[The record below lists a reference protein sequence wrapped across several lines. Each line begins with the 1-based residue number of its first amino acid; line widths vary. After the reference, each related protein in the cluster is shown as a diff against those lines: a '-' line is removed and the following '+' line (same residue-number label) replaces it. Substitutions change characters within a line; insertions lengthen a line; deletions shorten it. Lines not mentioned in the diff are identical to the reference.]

1 MSSPSPRPVG
11 PAPDGPAPD
20 GSAARLT
27 RTDRLLNV
35 VERLGNRLP
44 EPFMLFLIL
53 FAITGIVSTAMALAG
68 VKVSVP
74 GSDEVTVIKGLFTG
88 EGMAW
93 LTTSLGENYLGFPP
107 LVTVM
112 PILLGIGIAQHSG
125 LLAAGIRAMFGSSP
139 SWLLPYV
146 VGIVGVLASIMSDS
160 AFVVVPPLAALVFK
174 AAGRHPVA
182 GLLGGFAAAGAG
194 YSTNLVP
201 TSLDALFAG
210 ITNSVTETVSGLGAT
225 TVNPVSNWWFNIV
238 SSIVLALIA
247 GFIIDR
253 VIEPRLVRQAIP
265 RDEAIEDDDADGT
278 APETSGESSEQMR
291 ASLSRPERRGLLLTI
306 LAGLVLTAIVLLAA
320 LVPGSPWRNED
331 GGFLPKSP
339 LLDSIVFLVFL
350 YFVVLGSVYGIAI
363 GSLRSSRDAA
373 RMMTEAL
380 KEMLPFI
387 VLAFILGNFIA
398 LFNWSGI
405 GSWIA
410 VTGAEALEHIGLT
423 GFGAVIGFI
432 LLASVLNLFI
442 ISGSG
447 MWTIMAAVFVP
458 MFALLGYEPAFT
470 QAAFRVGDS
479 ATQVITPM
487 NPYMV
492 VLLGMLRKYEPAA
505 GLGSLFARM
514 LPFVVPFWIAWTLIL
529 AVFFAFDLP
538 LGPGNG
544 IHLGQ

>member
-1 MSSPSPRPVG
+1 M
-11 PAPDGPAPD
+11 
-20 GSAARLT
+20 T

-35 VERLGNRLP
+35 VERLGNKLP

-139 SWLLPYV
+139 AWLLPYV
-146 VGIVGVLASIMSDS
+146 VGIVGVIASIMSDS

-210 ITNSVTETVSGLGAT
+210 ITNSVIETVSGLGAT
-225 TVNPVSNWWFNIV
+225 TVNPVSNWWFNIA

-253 VIEPRLVRQAIP
+253 VIEPRLVRQDIP
-265 RDEAIEDDDADGT
+265 RDETIEEDADGQ

-291 ASLSRPERRGLLLTI
+291 ASLSRPEKRGLLLTV

-331 GGFLPKSP
+331 GGFLPTSP

-350 YFVVLGSVYGIAI
+350 YFVVLGSVYGIAT
-363 GSLRSSRDAA
+363 GTLRSTRDAV

-410 VTGAEALEHIGLT
+410 VTGAEGLEHIGLT

>member
-1 MSSPSPRPVG
+1 MSSFSPRPVG

-35 VERLGNRLP
+35 IERLGNKLP

-53 FAITGIVSTAMALAG
+53 FAVTGIVSTAMALAG

-139 SWLLPYV
+139 AWLLPYV
-146 VGIVGVLASIMSDS
+146 VGIVGVVASIMSDS

-210 ITNSVTETVSGLGAT
+210 ITNSVIETVSGLGAT
-225 TVNPVSNWWFNIV
+225 TVNPVSNWWFNIA

-253 VIEPRLVRQAIP
+253 VIEPRLVRQDIP
-265 RDEAIEDDDADGT
+265 RDETIEDDADGQT
-278 APETSGESSEQMR
+278 SETSGESSEQMR
-291 ASLSRPERRGLLLTI
+291 ASLTRPEKRGLLLTV

-331 GGFLPKSP
+331 GGFLPTSP

-363 GSLRSSRDAA
+363 GSLRSTRDAV

-410 VTGAEALEHIGLT
+410 VTGAEGLEHIGLT
-423 GFGAVIGFI
+423 GFGAVVGFI

-492 VLLGMLRKYEPAA
+492 VLLGMLRRYEPAA

>member
-35 VERLGNRLP
+35 VERLGNKLP

-53 FAITGIVSTAMALAG
+53 FAVTGIVSTAMALAG

-139 SWLLPYV
+139 AWLLPYV
-146 VGIVGVLASIMSDS
+146 VGIVGVIASIMSDS

-210 ITNSVTETVSGLGAT
+210 ITNSVIETVSGLGAT
-225 TVNPVSNWWFNIV
+225 TVNPVSNWWFNIA

-253 VIEPRLVRQAIP
+253 VIEPRLVRQDIP
-265 RDEAIEDDDADGT
+265 RDETIEEDADGQ

-291 ASLSRPERRGLLLTI
+291 ASLSRPEKRGLLLTV

-331 GGFLPKSP
+331 GGFLPTSP

-350 YFVVLGSVYGIAI
+350 YFVVLGSVYGIAT
-363 GSLRSSRDAA
+363 GTLRSTRDAV

-410 VTGAEALEHIGLT
+410 VTGAEGLEHIGLT

>member
-1 MSSPSPRPVG
+1 MSRTASSDTAPS
-11 PAPDGPAPD
+11 
-20 GSAARLT
+20 T

-35 VERLGNRLP
+35 VERAGNKLP

-68 VKVSVP
+68 VQVTVP
-74 GSDEVTVIKGLFTG
+74 GSDEATVIKGLFTG

-93 LTTSLGENYLGFPP
+93 LTTNLGENYMGFPP

-139 SWLLPYV
+139 RWLLPYV
-146 VGIVGVLASIMSDS
+146 VGIVGVIASIMSDS

-210 ITNSVTETVSGLGAT
+210 ITNSVIDTVSGLGAT

-238 SSIVLALIA
+238 SSIILALIA

-253 VIEPRLVRQAIP
+253 ILEPRLVRQGIP
-265 RDEAIEDDDADGT
+265 RDETLEDGPT
-278 APETSGESSEQMR
+278 GSGDSAEQMR
-291 ASLSRPERRGLLLTI
+291 AELSRSERRGLLLTI
-306 LAGLVLTAIVLLAA
+306 LAGVVLTAIVLVAA

-331 GGFLPKSP
+331 GGFLPTSP
-339 LLDSIVFLVFL
+339 LLDSIVFLVFA
-350 YFVVLGSVYGIAI
+350 YFVVLGVVYGAAT
-363 GSLRSSRDAA
+363 GVLRSTGDAV
-373 RMMTEAL
+373 RMMSDAL

-410 VTGAEALEHIGLT
+410 VTGAEGLEHIGLT

-432 LLASVLNLFI
+432 LLASILNLFI

-492 VLLGMLRKYEPAA
+492 VLLGMLRRYEPAA

-514 LPFVVPFWIAWTLIL
+514 LPFVVPFWIAWTVIL
-529 AVFFAFDLP
+529 AVFFFADLP

-544 IHLGQ
+544 IHLSGN

>member
-35 VERLGNRLP
+35 VERLGNKLP

-53 FAITGIVSTAMALAG
+53 FAVTGIVSTAMALAG

-139 SWLLPYV
+139 AWLLPYV
-146 VGIVGVLASIMSDS
+146 VGIVGVIASIMSDS

-210 ITNSVTETVSGLGAT
+210 ITNSVIETVSGLGAT
-225 TVNPVSNWWFNIV
+225 TVNPVSNWWFNIA

-253 VIEPRLVRQAIP
+253 VIEPRLVRQDIP
-265 RDEAIEDDDADGT
+265 RDETIEEDADGQ

-291 ASLSRPERRGLLLTI
+291 ASLSRPEKRGLLLTV
-306 LAGLVLTAIVLLAA
+306 LAGLVLTAIVLLGA

-331 GGFLPKSP
+331 GGFLLSSP

-350 YFVVLGSVYGIAI
+350 YFVVLGSVYGMAT
-363 GSLRSSRDAA
+363 GTLRSTRDAV

-410 VTGAEALEHIGLT
+410 VTGAEGLEHIGLT

>member
-139 SWLLPYV
+139 AWLLPYV
-146 VGIVGVLASIMSDS
+146 VGIVGVVASIMSDS

-210 ITNSVTETVSGLGAT
+210 ITNSVIETVSGLGAT
-225 TVNPVSNWWFNIV
+225 TVNPVSNWWFNIAA
-238 SSIVLALIA
+238 SIVLALIA

-265 RDEAIEDDDADGT
+265 RDETVEDDDADGS

-291 ASLSRPERRGLLLTI
+291 ASLTRPERRGLLLTV
-306 LAGLVLTAIVLLAA
+306 LAGLVLTAVVLLAA

-331 GGFLPKSP
+331 GGFLPTSP

-350 YFVVLGSVYGIAI
+350 YFVVLGSVYGIAT
-363 GSLRSSRDAA
+363 GTLRSTRDAV

-410 VTGAEALEHIGLT
+410 VTGAEGLEHIGLT
-423 GFGAVIGFI
+423 GFGAVVGFI

>member
-1 MSSPSPRPVG
+1 MTAT
-11 PAPDGPAPD
+11 PAPSAGPR
-20 GSAARLT
+20 GFG
-27 RTDRLLNV
+27 DRILNG
-35 VERLGNRLP
+35 VERIGNKLP

-68 VKVSVP
+68 VVVEVP
-74 GSDEVTVIKGLFTG
+74 GSDEPTVIKGLFTG
-88 EGMAW
+88 EGLTW
-93 LTTSLGENYLGFPP
+93 LTSNIGQNYMGFPP

-125 LLAAGIRAMFGSSP
+125 LLAAGIRTMFGSSP
-139 SWLLPYV
+139 AWALPYV
-146 VGIVGVLASIMSDS
+146 VGFVGVIASIMADS

-194 YSTNLVP
+194 YSTNIVP

-210 ITNSVTETVSGLGAT
+210 ITNSVMETLPGLGAA
-225 TVNPVSNWWFNIV
+225 TVNPISNWWFNIAA
-238 SSIVLALIA
+238 SIILGAMA

-253 VIEPRLVRQAIP
+253 VIEPRLVRQDVP
-265 RDEAIEDDDADGT
+265 RDETLEDGDDSGT
-278 APETSGESSEQMR
+278 SAEHMR
-291 ASLSRPERRGLLLTI
+291 AKLSPVEKRGLVAAVI
-306 LAGLVLTAIVLLAA
+306 AGVVLTAVVLVAA
-320 LVPGSPWRNED
+320 LLPSSPWRNED

-339 LLDSIVFLVFL
+339 LLDSIVFLVFA
-350 YFVVLGSVYGIAI
+350 YFVVLGLVYGIVT
-363 GSLRSSRDAA
+363 GTLRSTGDAV
-373 RMMTEAL
+373 RMMTDAI
-380 KEMLPFI
+380 KEMLPFL

-410 VTGAEALEHIGLT
+410 VTGAEGLERIGLT
-423 GFGAVIGFI
+423 GFGAVVGFI

-479 ATQVITPM
+479 ATQIITPM

-492 VLLGMLRKYEPAA
+492 VLLGMLRKYEAQA
-505 GLGSLFARM
+505 GLGTLFARM
-514 LPFVVPFWIAWTLIL
+514 LPFVVPFWLIWTVIL
-529 AVFFAFDLP
+529 AVFFFADLP

-544 IHLGQ
+544 IYLGE

>member
-1 MSSPSPRPVG
+1 MSSP
-11 PAPDGPAPD
+11 APSAPPQ
-20 GSAARLT
+20 T

-35 VERLGNRLP
+35 VERLGNKLP

-68 VKVSVP
+68 VQVTVP

-88 EGMAW
+88 EGLTW
-93 LTTSLGENYLGFPP
+93 LTSNLGENYMGFPP

-139 SWLLPYV
+139 SWMLPYV
-146 VGIVGVLASIMSDS
+146 VGIVGVIASIMSDS

-210 ITNSVTETVSGLGAT
+210 ITNSVIDTVSGLGAT
-225 TVNPVSNWWFNIV
+225 AVNPVSNWWFNIA

-253 VIEPRLVRQAIP
+253 VIEPRLVRQGIP
-265 RDEAIEDDDADGT
+265 RDETAEDDVDQTDSGDSAD
-278 APETSGESSEQMR
+278 QMR
-291 ASLSRPERRGLLLTI
+291 AELSPAERRGLLLTV
-306 LAGLVLTAIVLLAA
+306 LAGVVLTAIVLLAA
-320 LVPGSPWRNED
+320 LLPASPWRNEN
-331 GGFLPKSP
+331 GGFLPTSP
-339 LLDSIVFLVFL
+339 LLDSIVFLVFA
-350 YFVVLGSVYGIAI
+350 YFVVLGAVYGMAI
-363 GSLRSSRDAA
+363 GTLRSTKDAV
-373 RMMTEAL
+373 RMMSDAL

-410 VTGAEALEHIGLT
+410 VTGAEGLERIGLT

-432 LLASVLNLFI
+432 LLASILNLFI

-529 AVFFAFDLP
+529 AVFFFADLP

-544 IHLGQ
+544 IHLGS